1 MRHRDYVKAR
11 EARDPGFRVAREEM
25 GAAFAF
31 RRALIE
37 SRMAAKLTQKQ
48 MAEKLGTKQSA
59 IARWESGAQLPSLA
73 TLHRLAVA
81 LGLDFAITPTEPLRV
96 RRHRAA

>member
-1 MRHRDYVKAR
+1 MRHRDYVKER
-11 EARDPGFRVAREEM
+11 ETRDPEFRAARGETA
-25 GAAFAF
+25 AAFAF

-37 SRMAAKLTQKQ
+37 SRLAAKLTQKE
-48 MAEKLGTKQSA
+48 MAERLGTKQSA

-81 LGLDFAITPTEPLRV
+81 FGLDFAITPAEPLRV